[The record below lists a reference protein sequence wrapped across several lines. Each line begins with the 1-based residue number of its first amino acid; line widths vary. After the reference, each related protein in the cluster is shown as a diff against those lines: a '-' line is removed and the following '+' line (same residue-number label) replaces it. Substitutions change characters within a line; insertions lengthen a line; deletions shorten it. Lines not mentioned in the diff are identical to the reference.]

1 MRRNDL
7 AQYDTLAAE
16 WWRSGGV
23 FAPLRGIAAARAR
36 LVPPATRSGAV
47 LVDLG
52 CGGGLMADDIRGKGY
67 HHIGV
72 DLVGSALGQAREHG
86 VRPVRADV
94 TALPLRDGCADVVC
108 AGELLEHVT
117 DVPATV
123 AQACRILRPGGLLLL
138 DTLNATR
145 LARFVAV
152 TVADRVA
159 PSAAGIH
166 DPDLF
171 VDPRVLRSEC
181 ARHGVRLAV
190 RGLRPE
196 LPALARWLVTR
207 RGAVAMVPT
216 FSAAVLYQGRGVKE
230 DGD

>member
-7 AQYDTLAAE
+7 AQYDSLVGE
-16 WWRSGGV
+16 WWRPGGV
-23 FAPLRGIAAARAR
+23 FALLHGIAAARGR
-36 LVPPATRSGAV
+36 LVPPAPRPGAV

-52 CGGGLMADDIRGKGY
+52 CGAGLMAPHIPDGY
-67 HHIGV
+67 RHVGV
-72 DLVGSALGQAREHG
+72 DLVPSALAQAVCHD
-86 VRPVRADV
+86 VVPVRADV
-94 TALPLRDGCADVVC
+94 AALPLRDGCADVVC

-117 DVPATV
+117 DLPATV
-123 AQACRILRPGGLLLL
+123 AQACRILRPGGLLLV

-145 LARFVAV
+145 LARFLAV
-152 TVADRVA
+152 TVADLVA
-159 PSAAGIH
+159 PSAAGMH

-171 VDPRVLRSEC
+171 VDPRVLMSEC

-196 LPALARWLVTR
+196 LPAMARWLVTR

-216 FSAAVLYQGRGVKE
+216 FSRAVLYQGRGVKS
-230 DGD
+230 